1 MSDKISKYE
10 GNIYP
15 YLWGRLF
22 DNDFFGF
29 NQSNMPAV
37 NIKETKKEFKLEI
50 SAPGFDK
57 QDFDVQVNKN
67 MLTVSA
73 TSETSSEEKGDDE
86 KVLRREFSTATF
98 SRSFTLPDNVDTE
111 KITAKEKN
119 GVLHVSLP
127 KKEDA
132 KEKVVKRIEI
142 K

>member
-10 GNIYP
+10 GNTYP
-15 YLWGRLF
+15 GIWGRLF
-22 DNDFFGF
+22 DNDFFNF

-37 NIKETKKEFKLEI
+37 NVKETKKEFKLEI

-57 QDFDVQVNKN
+57 QDFDIQINKN
-67 MLTVSA
+67 VLTISA
-73 TSETSSEEKGDDE
+73 TSENSSEEKGDDE
-86 KVLRREFSTATF
+86 KVLRREFSSSTF
-98 SRSFTLPDNVDTE
+98 SRSFTLPEHVDTE

-132 KEKVVKRIEI
+132 KENAVKRIEI